1 LRAVTHSV
9 SQKPCRMN
17 GGVRHGSLGEPRTTE
32 VLCCVRV
39 STSVWRRRKK
49 ARGRWVALS
58 GAAVIASRWIRRPG
72 LWKTKHVPRRGS
84 WSTRAVGEVCLHAV
98 CFSKPVRQSQR
109 HQRVRHV
116 DEMAS
121 YSNLKS
127 ILMIHNSCR
136 SLLLA
141 MNSFDKNISLR
152 IRSRIA

>member
-121 YSNLKS
+121 YHPSWNTDQGDYHIREYLGGKPT
-127 ILMIHNSCR
+127 C
-136 SLLLA
+136 A
-141 MNSFDKNISLR
+141 MKVNDAKP
-152 IRSRIA
+152 